1 MVQTLRLSTI
11 LTVVIAVGAIWAALA
26 STRQAESSL
35 RLASVAEQNLG
46 EQMRLLTGDLSAT
59 K

>member
-1 MVQTLRLSTI
+1 MVQTLSTI

-26 STRQAESSL
+26 STRQAESSR